1 MGRTSNNAGAQS
13 PATPADA
20 VEPESEVISS
30 HEGAV
35 ADVAIGSESP
45 PADIADESE
54 MEDPTPTPD
63 EKVKVKHEILKGK
76 QLTLPSGE
84 IAAFDE
90 NGILETDKETAEYL
104 LSIPG
109 YEKG

>member
-1 MGRTSNNAGAQS
+1 MARTSNNAGAQP

-20 VEPESEVISS
+20 VNAE
-30 HEGAV
+30 
-35 ADVAIGSESP
+35 
-45 PADIADESE
+45 
-54 MEDPTPTPD
+54 TPD
-63 EKVKVKHEILKGK
+63 TGATPPQGGTAAATVGMPPNRVKVRHDSLKGK
-76 QLTLPSGE
+76 KITLPNGN

-90 NGILETDKETAEYL
+90 NGILEIDGETAEYL